1 MLNASGASQDVK
13 EVPFLKELINFC
25 KARCAMFREKQL
37 LILGN
42 GFDLDNVRDFPYPVG
57 GFLSPHVPRMVQ
69 GA

>member
-1 MLNASGASQDVK
+1 
-13 EVPFLKELINFC
+13 
-25 KARCAMFREKQL
+25 MFREKQL

-57 GFLSPHVPRMVQ
+57 GFLSPRVPRMVQ

>member
-1 MLNASGASQDVK
+1 
-13 EVPFLKELINFC
+13 
-25 KARCAMFREKQL
+25 MFREKQL